1 MPTTTT
7 TMVDAP
13 TVVVVCV
20 AVVGGTHHAV
30 IRQMMDCVHFWCI
43 CHFGL
48 TILCHVHVGALLNC
62 STVRTSRCLA
72 PSASLFP
79 LPGTASNS
87 SRASFPFPLRPP
99 GSCRGW
105 PPSSSSPSPSPAAY
119 SPASLP
125 PLHLYFDSYLI
136 LIQHQNIRFFLLC
149 SLSAA
154 GNYNAPQSEHI
165 LRLRRILCLCWS
177 NIIGVWRRGKL
188 RLVSNMRQPV
198 AICAICWRS
207 LWEGTCAQHT

>member
-136 LIQHQNIRFFLLC
+136 LIQHQNIRFFSALFFVCRRQLQHAAVGAYPALAAHPLPLLVKH
-149 SLSAA
+149 
-154 GNYNAPQSEHI
+154 NW
-165 LRLRRILCLCWS
+165 RLEAW
-177 NIIGVWRRGKL
+177 
-188 RLVSNMRQPV
+188 Q
-198 AICAICWRS
+198 AQ
-207 LWEGTCAQHT
+207 TCV